1 MNLEKIFFDKEL
13 SDVLRDV
20 TINSAITLDDA
31 YVCLKNS
38 DDYKQDSFIIK
49 ELANQGFCLKRMLMI
64 IESVNEGGCEH
75 NPKQNDKLQII
86 CTKCGEIL
94 HR

>member
-1 MNLEKIFFDKEL
+1 MNLEKIFYDKEL

-38 DDYKQDSFIIK
+38 DDYKRNSFIITK
-49 ELANQGFCLKRMLMI
+49 LANQGFYLKSILMI
-64 IESVNEGGCEH
+64 IESVNERGCTH